1 MQPIFTKQDHRKYQ
15 GLLQVARTIKLAIE
29 LDGIQHDLAEH
40 REKDILSDNKLN
52 SEGITVKRY
61 SNIMIS
67 SNIRLVIKDLYNCIW
82 EKLKQAS
89 IHKKTYS

>member
-1 MQPIFTKQDHRKYQ
+1 MQHFKNNNQMKPI
-15 GLLQVARTIKLAIE
+15 LLNSYIIDFYASAIKLAIE

-40 REKDILSDNKLN
+40 REKDILRDNKLN

-67 SNIRLVIKDLYNCIW
+67 SNIRLVIKNSYNCIL
-82 EKLKQAS
+82 EKLK
-89 IHKKTYS
+89 HP